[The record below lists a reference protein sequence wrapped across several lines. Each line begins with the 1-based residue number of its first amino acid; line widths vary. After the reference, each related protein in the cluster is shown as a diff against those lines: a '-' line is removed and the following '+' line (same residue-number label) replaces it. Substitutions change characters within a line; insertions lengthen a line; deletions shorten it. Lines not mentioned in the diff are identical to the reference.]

1 MTKLRSSIAPRRRA
15 RGFSVALAIVAAAT
29 AALAACGPSDLVGKD
44 KIGKLDVGM
53 SRDSVLLVLGTGTLT
68 PNQPGDSLRL
78 IQGFRQQ
85 QFFAGGSMYQVIWY
99 RETPGSVEEA
109 ITRENETPVLLQA
122 DTVIAAGWAD
132 FDDTALKLNLPNP
145 YRSQERL
152 DSMIKGPGK

>member
-1 MTKLRSSIAPRRRA
+1 MRSSFVRA
-15 RGFSVALAIVAAAT
+15 VPVAAT
-29 AALAACGPSDLVGKD
+29 LLLAACGPSDLVGKG

-53 SRDSVLLVLGTGTLT
+53 PRDAVLAILGTGTLT

-85 QFFAGGSMYQVIWY
+85 QFFAGGATYQVIWY
-99 RETPGSVEEA
+99 RETPGSVEEP
-109 ITRENETPVLLQA
+109 ITREHETPVLLQA

-152 DSMIKGPGK
+152 DSLAGRR

>member
-1 MTKLRSSIAPRRRA
+1 MRSSFVRA
-15 RGFSVALAIVAAAT
+15 VPVATLLLT
-29 AALAACGPSDLVGKD
+29 ACGPSDLVGKG

-53 SRDSVLLVLGTGTLT
+53 PRDSVLAILGTGTLT

-85 QFFAGGSMYQVIWY
+85 QFFSGGATYQVIWY
-99 RETPGSVEEA
+99 RETPGSVEEP
-109 ITRENETPVLLQA
+109 ITREHETPVLLQA

-152 DSMIKGPGK
+152 DSLAGRR

>member
-1 MTKLRSSIAPRRRA
+1 MSRRLLAP
-15 RGFSVALAIVAAAT
+15 VLIVAAASLL
-29 AALAACGPSDLVGKD
+29 LAACGPSDLVGKG

-53 SRDSVLLVLGTGTLT
+53 PRDAVLAILGTGTLT

-85 QFFAGGSMYQVIWY
+85 QFFAGGATYQVIWY
-99 RETPGSVEEA
+99 RETPGSVEEP
-109 ITRENETPVLLQA
+109 ITREHETPVLLQA

-132 FDDTALKLNLPNP
+132 FDETALKLNLPNP

-152 DSMIKGPGK
+152 DSLAGRR